1 MENTRT
7 AVMLPAAQQR
17 AVQKTV
23 AEATMETAA
32 QEEMLCKAA
41 PGEEKGGTQAST
53 GGQQM
58 LQVSPENPLITVYED
73 GITEEIVHGYL
84 PTKLNFLFAR
94 NWGSYPLKDGRYVY
108 EEWFKVGK
116 KLYVK
121 KKAYGNVPGDVLEF
135 LTETDRKDT
144 NGQRKSKDHADMSG
158 GYEDGEE
165 DEQTG
170 EFHRSAMDRAAY
182 QQWVR
187 KESRDDEVDDPIYP
201 DELLKQQFVPGDNK
215 ANNQRWQMRRQVV
228 QQFIPRLTRKQRD
241 TVNRYYGMAMTEA
254 QIGKEDGTG
263 KQAVSNIL
271 NEDVKPNLRE
281 VFTRLGFDVPT
292 EEELKEEAVTK
303 KDREDARKEAEKD
316 RRTEER
322 EIRMIHAVV
331 SGEASEEDYIETG
344 TVKYE
349 PSEDDMEAETR
360 DTTLMDDFDPDNP
373 YDSVSDDYDPYD
385 DPRYQGDEDEDY
397 WEEEDVAEPDD
408 E

>member
-1 MENTRT
+1 MKYKIAAAVIAVILSAVVLKAIGDSDLIEIGDSVSRAQRT
-7 AVMLPAAQQR
+7 TQYSYSEQSGGAEPAAAYTPVKSEGGSPFKYYYYR
-17 AVQKTV
+17 LS
-23 AEATMETAA
+23 ETE
-32 QEEMLCKAA
+32 Q
-41 PGEEKGGTQAST
+41 
-53 GGQQM
+53 
-58 LQVSPENPLITVYED
+58 
-73 GITEEIVHGYL
+73 
-84 PTKLNFLFAR
+84 
-94 NWGSYPLKDGRYVY
+94 
-108 EEWFKVGK
+108 
-116 KLYVK
+116 
-121 KKAYGNVPGDVLEF
+121 KAYGNIPGDVLEF

-292 EEELKEEAVTK
+292 EEELKAEDAAR
-303 KDREDARKEAEKD
+303 KDREDARKEAEKN
-316 RRTEER
+316 RRSEER

-360 DTTLMDDFDPDNP
+360 DTALMDDFDPDNP

-385 DPRYQGDEDEDY
+385 DPMYQDDEDEDY

>member
-7 AVMLPAAQQR
+7 AAMLPAAQQK

-23 AEATMETAA
+23 AETTMEIAA
-32 QEEMLCKAA
+32 QEEKAI
-41 PGEEKGGTQAST
+41 PGEEKGGTQASPD
-53 GGQQM
+53 GQQR
-58 LQVSPENPLITVYED
+58 LQENPLITVYED
-73 GITEEIVHGYL
+73 GIMEEIVHGYL

-116 KLYVK
+116 RLYVS
-121 KKAYGNVPGDVLEF
+121 KKAYSNVPGDVLEF
-135 LTETDRKDT
+135 LTETDQKDT
-144 NGQRKSKDHADMSG
+144 NGQRKSKDHADVSSV
-158 GYEDGEE
+158 YEDGEE

-187 KESRDDEVDDPIYP
+187 KESRDFEVDDPIYP
-201 DELLKQQFVPGDNK
+201 DELLKQHFVPGDNK

-241 TVNRYYGMAMTEA
+241 AVNRYYGMGMTEA

-271 NEDVKPNLRE
+271 NEDVKPDLRD
-281 VFTRLGFDVPT
+281 VFTRLGIEVPT
-292 EEELKEEAVTK
+292 EEALKAEAAAK
-303 KDREDARKEAEKD
+303 KNREDALKEAEKD
-316 RRTEER
+316 RRKEER

-349 PSEDDMEAETR
+349 PSEDDMDVEAR
-360 DTTLMDDFDPDNP
+360 DDALMDDFDPDNP

-385 DPRYQGDEDEDY
+385 GPRYQDNEDEDY
-397 WEEEDVAEPDD
+397 WEDEDAAEYD

>member
-7 AVMLPAAQQR
+7 AAMLSAAQQM
-17 AVQKTV
+17 AVQETV
-23 AEATMETAA
+23 AEIMMETAA
-32 QEEMLCKAA
+32 QEEKATC
-41 PGEEKGGTQAST
+41 GEEKGGTQASPE
-53 GGQQM
+53 GQQM
-58 LQVSPENPLITVYED
+58 LQTLQENSLITVYED

-84 PTKLNFLFAR
+84 PTRLNFTFAR

-108 EEWFKVGK
+108 EEWFKVGR
-116 KLYVK
+116 KLYVR

-135 LTETDRKDT
+135 LTVTDQKDT
-144 NGQRKSKDHADMSG
+144 NGQRKNKDHADLSS

-187 KESRDDEVDDPIYP
+187 KESRDYEVDDPIYP
-201 DELLKQQFVPGDNK
+201 DELLKLHFFPGANK

-228 QQFIPRLTRKQRD
+228 QQFIPRLTRKQQD
-241 TVNRYYGMAMTEA
+241 VVNRYYGMCMTEA

-281 VFTRLGFDVPT
+281 VFIRLGIEVPT
-292 EEELKEEAVTK
+292 EEELKAEAAAR
-303 KDREDARKEAEKD
+303 KDREDALKEAEKN
-316 RRTEER
+316 RRKEER

-331 SGEASEEDYIETG
+331 SGKASVEDYIETG

-349 PSEDDMEAETR
+349 LSEDDMDTETR
-360 DTTLMDDFDPDNP
+360 NVALMDDFDPDNP
-373 YDSVSDDYDPYD
+373 YDSISDDYDPYD
-385 DPRYQGDEDEDY
+385 DPRYQDSEEDY
-397 WEEEDVAEPDD
+397 WEGEDAAESD